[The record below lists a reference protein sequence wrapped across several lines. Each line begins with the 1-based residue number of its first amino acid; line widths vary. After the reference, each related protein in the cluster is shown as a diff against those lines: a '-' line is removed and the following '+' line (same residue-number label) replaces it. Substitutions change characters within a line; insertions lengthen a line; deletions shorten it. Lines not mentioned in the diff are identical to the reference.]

1 MLLRFL
7 TSRLEPR
14 SSQVPPAS
22 GHRSARNARWVGL
35 GIVVAVAGVAAVAS
49 AQPAAAPLAKAPAT
63 SQVGFEHLVELSPAQ
78 QEAEATAIIS
88 QMQATASTVQR
99 MLAQARQARDVV
111 KTLCLNDKVSQV
123 DVGTRSAT
131 DRKASLHS
139 AASRND
145 RELSNHEFTILTVLK
160 HRVEQLSAEA
170 NQCIGDHDSRQCD
183 ARKRS
188 DGHVGRHAAAGDDS
202 AGHEPPPERFGWAI
216 AESLGQHCSDVST
229 CARVEGREMSA
240 GAVGHS

>member
-170 NQCIGDHDSRQCD
+170 NQCIGEEASFSGATAVTTTVDN
-183 ARKRS
+183 AMPAS
-188 DGHVGRHAAAGDDS
+188 DPTDMSGVT
-202 AGHEPPPERFGWAI
+202 PPPVTTAPVTSPPLSAS
-216 AESLGQHCSDVST
+216 AEQ
-229 CARVEGREMSA
+229 
-240 GAVGHS
+240 